1 MKLAK
6 LSIVIAFMP
15 CFAFAQTSHTM
26 LGTWKGISNSA
37 VYGGG
42 LFHPTEASKEKS
54 IRFRNV
60 EYILT
65 IDREEGR
72 NFAGMI
78 GAANT
83 KHPTNLEYKEI
94 VLGAYSKDMKSGVMV
109 NEAGSFSF
117 KLTSPKEL
125 EVCFTQVAHLSISA
139 PVVAS
144 CFEMVKQ

>member
-1 MKLAK
+1 MRIAQLMTA
-6 LSIVIAFMP
+6 IAFMP
-15 CFAFAQTSHTM
+15 LLAVAQTSPSM

-72 NFAGMI
+72 NFAGII

-83 KHPTNLEYKEI
+83 KHPTDVKYKEI

-109 NEAGSFSF
+109 NEAGTFSF
-117 KLTSPKEL
+117 KLTSSKEL
-125 EVCFTQVAHLSISA
+125 EVCFTQVAHLSVTA
-139 PVVAS
+139 PIVAS
-144 CFEMVKQ
+144 CFEMTKQ